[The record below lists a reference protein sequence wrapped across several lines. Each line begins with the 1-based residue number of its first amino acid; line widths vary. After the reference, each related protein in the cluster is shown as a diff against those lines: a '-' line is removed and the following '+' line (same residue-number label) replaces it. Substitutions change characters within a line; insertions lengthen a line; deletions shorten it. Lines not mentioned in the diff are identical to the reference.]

1 MQRDTN
7 RTGSRPAGPAPRGS
21 FSFRRIRSDQA
32 QVHRSGGSRD
42 SRNCEEKTM
51 GYFHPIYR
59 DKHTV
64 LPGVGTIHSH
74 SVGSTSHTTGFDH
87 YFMPEGAEKELPG
100 HVRFSTFIHEDGRIA
115 WRFAYAT
122 GPISRQREGR
132 EPRPAAETPNEFPQR
147 KRTG

>member
-64 LPGVGTIHSH
+64 LLGVGTIHSH
-74 SVGSTSHTTGFDH
+74 RSEEPTSELQSLMRIQYAGFSLKKKQSQSIHTT
-87 YFMPEGAEKELPG
+87 Y
-100 HVRFSTFIHEDGRIA
+100 II
-115 WRFAYAT
+115 
-122 GPISRQREGR
+122 
-132 EPRPAAETPNEFPQR
+132 
-147 KRTG
+147 